1 MIMTVAEFRE
11 YVDADAPDVTLEAR
25 LQAIELFIRGYTNNN
40 FQVKG
45 TGRIADVVSGHFDV
59 EALNPYKVGDTIH
72 ISGSDKND
80 GLYTVKEADDHS
92 FWVNEPTRDEIDVFV
107 TLVDYPADVKVGVME
122 MMKYDLENRVKAR
135 SGIQSETISRH
146 SVTYKVPDKA
156 DTVQGYPQH
165 LMGFLDRH
173 MKARFGQGVKV

>member
-11 YVDADAPDVTLEAR
+11 HVDTDAPDATLEVR
-25 LQAIELFIRGYTNNN
+25 LQAIELFIRGYTHNN

-45 TGRIADVVSGHFDV
+45 TGRIVDVVSGLFTT

-72 ISGSDKND
+72 VSGSDKND
-80 GLYTVKEADDHS
+80 GLYTIKEADDHS
-92 FWVNEPTRDEIDVFV
+92 FRVNEPTRDEIDIFV

-165 LMGFLDRH
+165 LMGFLDRY
-173 MKARFGQGVKV
+173 MKARFGQGVRA